1 MVRQVIVV
9 LILLIVGSIGIGY
22 SVRAS
27 DDDGR
32 LITLYDR
39 GEKSVFLTHEKTL
52 GAALKEKHIEL
63 DTRDTV
69 EPSLDEE
76 LVAPDYHVNIY
87 RSRPVVVIDGQVRV
101 KAVSPYQTAQHIAED
116 AGITVYDEDI
126 TTLKP
131 STDFV
136 GDGAGLQLTITRATP
151 LTLDLYGKKTKI
163 RTQGKTVGEML
174 DEKGIKLGPRD
185 RVSVAVTKP
194 ITSGMSVRVWR
205 EGKQTITVDEAI
217 PYAVQQIFDADR
229 EVGYRKVQTPGEKGV
244 QAVTYEVEIKDG
256 VELSRQEIAR
266 IKTKSPK
273 KEVVIVGIKTNP
285 QSLTKAKGAQYF
297 TDSKG
302 VTHRETYYDLDM
314 SRVMQACGQG
324 GYYTVR
330 VDGVKVDRDGYAII
344 AANYGR
350 YPRCSIVETSV
361 GPGKVYDTGGFAA
374 VHPDGFDLATDWS
387 RADGI

>member
-1 MVRQVIVV
+1 MVRRVIVV
-9 LILLIVGSIGIGY
+9 LILLIAGSIGIGY

-52 GAALKEKHIEL
+52 GDALKEKHIEL

-87 RSRPVVVIDGQVRV
+87 RSRPVIVIDGQVRV

-126 TTLKP
+126 TSLKP

-174 DEKGIKLGPRD
+174 AEKGIKLSARD

-256 VELSRQEIAR
+256 IELSRQEIAR

-302 VTHRETYYDLDM
+302 VTHRETYYL
-314 SRVMQACGQG
+314 SL
-324 GYYTVR
+324 
-330 VDGVKVDRDGYAII
+330 IHI
-344 AANYGR
+344 
-350 YPRCSIVETSV
+350 
-361 GPGKVYDTGGFAA
+361 
-374 VHPDGFDLATDWS
+374 
-387 RADGI
+387 